1 MEERSQIDAM
11 RDAVR
16 GDLERAR
23 GRRGSTLLR
32 PEQPPE
38 TQAEPEL
45 EPAPAPEP
53 EGPAAEDAPE
63 PRRGLFSF
71 LRR

>member
-45 EPAPAPEP
+45 EPEP